1 MSAIDAQP
9 FPRAAL
15 LGAGALIG
23 ASLLLVGG
31 ARFEQLTAQQPPAPL
46 SARDGSPSFERRLE
60 FRDGPAG
67 ALLVRDVDTGALLP
81 VAARTEGF
89 VRGVGRAMARTRIQH
104 GLGAEAGPFTLRAFP
119 NGGLW
124 LRDEATG
131 VEISLSAFGRDNR
144 AAFSQFLQPEE
155 R

>member
-1 MSAIDAQP
+1 MSAIDAHP
-9 FPRAAL
+9 FPRGALVGAA
-15 LGAGALIG
+15 ALIG

-31 ARFEQLTAQQPPAPL
+31 VRMTRLSAPEPAAPL
-46 SARDGSPSFERRLE
+46 SARDGAPSLERRLE
-60 FRDGPAG
+60 FRDGPG
-67 ALLVRDVDTGALLP
+67 GVLRVRDVDTGALLP

-89 VRGVGRAMARTRIQH
+89 VRGVGRAMARTRARH

-119 NGGLW
+119 NGALW

-131 VEISLSAFGRDNR
+131 VEISLGAFGRDNR

-155 R
+155 A